1 MNKSIKKIIPSIEQ
15 AELILEEA
23 EKINPGPWISHSRY
37 VAKAANIIALNCEDM
52 DAEVAYVLGL
62 LHDIGKMKSVTTIG
76 HISEGYNY
84 CVESGYEFLA
94 KTCVTHSCP
103 TKSINDIFEVK
114 ENNHDERHG
123 FVESFLDKLV
133 FDDYDR
139 LIQLC
144 DAIALPDGFTLI
156 EKRLIDVA
164 LRHDVTEYT
173 IPKWKAFLTL
183 REHFDQKMGKS
194 IYSILP
200 GVIEN
205 TFGY

>member
-1 MNKSIKKIIPSIEQ
+1 
-15 AELILEEA
+15 
-23 EKINPGPWISHSRY
+23 
-37 VAKAANIIALNCEDM
+37 
-52 DAEVAYVLGL
+52 
-62 LHDIGKMKSVTTIG
+62 
-76 HISEGYNY
+76 
-84 CVESGYEFLA
+84 
-94 KTCVTHSCP
+94 
-103 TKSINDIFEVK
+103 
-114 ENNHDERHG
+114 
-123 FVESFLDKLV
+123 LV